1 MSKKNNFLHDQSLI
15 NTNCVHAGVKPDED
29 TGAVLTPIF
38 QSTTFIQESIE
49 NYLSKGFSYSRQA
62 NPTVSALENKI
73 SILEN
78 GYGTTCVSSGMAAT
92 TTVVTGLM
100 NSGDHCIII
109 DSSYGGTN
117 RICRKQFIPLGME
130 FDFVDFRDLDLIR
143 NAIKSNTKIIFNE
156 MPSNPLLRL
165 SDLEQ
170 ISKIAHENNLYHVC
184 DSTFATP
191 IILKPLNYGVDVV
204 IQSTTK
210 YYDGHNMTIGGA
222 IISKTKELNDR
233 MHFVSN
239 MHGNIMTPHNAFLT
253 LQTCK
258 TLNLRVE
265 KQSNNALKL
274 AQWLEQNSK
283 IEKVIYPGLDSFPQ
297 LDLVKKYF
305 KNNLYGGML
314 WFDVKGGDKA
324 AIKLMNNIKRPWS
337 LCENLG
343 ATESIITAC
352 AVMTHANMLPEDR
365 AKVGITDGFIR
376 VSCGIEDVE
385 DLIFALEEALSV
397 N

>member
-1 MSKKNNFLHDQSLI
+1 
-15 NTNCVHAGVKPDED
+15 
-29 TGAVLTPIF
+29 
-38 QSTTFIQESIE
+38 
-49 NYLSKGFSYSRQA
+49 
-62 NPTVSALENKI
+62 
-73 SILEN
+73 
-78 GYGTTCVSSGMAAT
+78 
-92 TTVVTGLM
+92 M

-130 FDFVDFRDLDLIR
+130 FDFVDFRDLNLIR

-165 SDLEQ
+165 SDLEE

-191 IILKPLNYGVDVV
+191 IILKPLDYGVDIV

-274 AQWLEQNSK
+274 AQWLEQNNK
-283 IEKVIYPGLDSFPQ
+283 IEKVIYPGLDSFPE
-297 LDLVKKYF
+297 LDLVKKYY

-352 AVMTHANMLPEDR
+352 AIMTHANMLPEDR
-365 AKVGITDGFIR
+365 EKVGITNGFIR

-385 DLIFALEEALSV
+385 DLISALEEALSV

>member
-1 MSKKNNFLHDQSLI
+1 MNNNLKQLLT
-15 NTNCVHAGVKPDED
+15 NTKCVHAGTNPDEK
-29 TGAVLTPIF
+29 TGAILTPIY
-38 QSTTFIQESIE
+38 QSTTFIQDSIE
-49 NYLSKGFSYSRQA
+49 NYLSKGYSYSRQA
-62 NPTVSALENKI
+62 NPTVSTLEDKI

-92 TTVVTGLM
+92 TTVISGLM

-130 FDFVDFRDLDLIR
+130 FDFVDFRDLNLIK
-143 NAIKSNTKIIFNE
+143 NSIKSNTKIIFNE

-165 SDLEQ
+165 SDLEE

-191 IILKPLNYGVDVV
+191 IILKPLDYGVDIV

-222 IISKTKELNDR
+222 VISKTKELNDR

-239 MHGNIMTPHNAFLT
+239 MHGNIMTPNNAFLT

-258 TLNLRVE
+258 TLNLRVT
-265 KQSNNALKL
+265 KQSENALQIAK
-274 AQWLEQNSK
+274 WLEQNHK

-305 KNNLYGGML
+305 KNNIYGGML
-314 WFDVKGGDKA
+314 WFDVKGGDQA

-352 AVMTHANMLPEDR
+352 AVMTHGNMLPEDR

-376 VSCGIEDVE
+376 VSCGIEDAD
-385 DLIFALEEALSV
+385 DLIFALEEALSIE
-397 N
+397 